1 MRARAG
7 FNDKQQIFLS
17 ENAPKWQQ
25 GDRPE
30 DWDAL
35 TTFGVRVW
43 RPDTRVWQ
51 EVSVNGNMYEP
62 RTTMTVAGAR
72 LENMTNEL
80 VDGSIIDL
88 AGIQLLFQS
97 AESMKRQQSFDP
109 VAIVRQLNARRP
121 QCPVMMHTIYFDVD
135 KSKTAG
141 AQPQSQPQTQQQSPS
156 SKRPSIPLNRQ
167 PYVFPACGHVH
178 GYAPELI
185 GKPCPLCRT
194 PGPFVALN
202 LENEPALCDQVP
214 DVVFHP
220 CGHAV
225 TVRIDLLECDCGPPG
240 SVCCSRL
247 LLMMTI

>member
-1 MRARAG
+1 MSTG

-17 ENAPKWQQ
+17 ENAPKWQG

-43 RPDTRVWQ
+43 RPDTRMWQ

-62 RTTMTVAGAR
+62 RTTMTVAGSR
-72 LENMTNEL
+72 LEIMTNEL

-97 AESMKRQQSFDP
+97 FDSMKSQQEYNP
-109 VAIVRQLNARRP
+109 AAVVRHLNSRRP

-141 AQPQSQPQTQQQSPS
+141 GQSQQQSPTARKS
-156 SKRPSIPLNRQ
+156 QVPLNRQ
-167 PYVFPACGHVH
+167 PYIFPACGHVH

-202 LENEPALCDQVP
+202 LENEPALCERVP
-214 DVVFHP
+214 DVAFHP

-225 TVRIDLLECDCGPPG
+225 TVRKHQ
-240 SVCCSRL
+240 SCSN
-247 LLMMTI
+247 